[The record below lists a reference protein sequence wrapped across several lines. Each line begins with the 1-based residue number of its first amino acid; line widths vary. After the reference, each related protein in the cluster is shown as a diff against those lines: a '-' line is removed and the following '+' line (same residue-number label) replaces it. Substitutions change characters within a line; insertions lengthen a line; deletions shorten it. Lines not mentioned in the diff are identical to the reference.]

1 MTAKRPVAAQPVIL
15 PKAGSLPEPEAA
27 VDYTQ
32 VLAGPSQR
40 LMTSMTGL
48 AVIILG
54 FFFVYPMVMG
64 AVDGLGWIL
73 RGQPGTF
80 QTYWTSAI
88 GFEYPEGMVAANLG
102 LAALTG
108 VAILAVR
115 FLHRRAPVWLSSV
128 QPGLRWRYMLIVAV
142 VAVVVLNTSYWLSD
156 GRVNFHWNP
165 SPNLWVWL
173 VLIVVTAPLQA
184 AGEEYFFRGYLAQ
197 LIGSMVRQK
206 WVVVV
211 VSAVAFTALH
221 GTQNVPLLVDRIAF
235 GAILGALVVLT
246 GGLEAAIAAH
256 AVNNVFAFGYAAM
269 SGGVAAARSLTE
281 VTWVTA
287 GVNIAAYVV
296 IAAVAYA
303 IGRAMRV
310 ATTTP

>member
-1 MTAKRPVAAQPVIL
+1 MTARQPAASPAKTSFAVAE
-15 PKAGSLPEPEAA
+15 PEPD

-32 VLAGPSQR
+32 VLWRPSLR
-40 LMTSMTGL
+40 LTTPMAGL

-54 FFFVYPMVMG
+54 FFFVYPVVMG
-64 AVDGLGWIL
+64 AISGAGWIV
-73 RGQPGTF
+73 RGRPDSF
-80 QTYWTSAI
+80 QTYWAAAI
-88 GFEYPEGMVAANLG
+88 GFKYPEGMLAANLG
-102 LAALTG
+102 LAALIV

-128 QPGLRWRYMLIVAV
+128 QPGLRWRYMLIVVV
-142 VAVVVLNTSYWLSD
+142 VAAIVLNTSYWLSE
-156 GRVNFHWNP
+156 GRLNFHWNP

-184 AGEEYFFRGYLAQ
+184 AGEEYFFRGYLMQ
-197 LIGSMVRQK
+197 LVGSMVRQK
-206 WVVVV
+206 WAVVA
-211 VSAVAFTALH
+211 VSSVAFTALH
-221 GTQNVPLLVDRIAF
+221 GTQNVPLLVDRFAF

-269 SGGVAAARSLTE
+269 SGGVASARSLAE
-281 VTWVTA
+281 VTWATA

-296 IAAVAYA
+296 IAAAAYA
-303 IGRAMRV
+303 IGRVLRV
-310 ATTTP
+310 ATTTPH